1 MVSPVCRRRTFDSI
15 NILPRDRA
23 DVIERIDNEVE
34 MLDRHLRVLR
44 LVIRNEPTGIVQMAE
59 ELSIPDH
66 KVRYSLRVLEEE
78 GLIEPTDQGATTT
91 ENLDGY
97 VDRANDRIDDLQER
111 IAKTAVGDDGG
122 DADDGEGE
130 TDGGTDAPVS
140 GT

>member
-1 MVSPVCRRRTFDSI
+1 
-15 NILPRDRA
+15 
-23 DVIERIDNEVE
+23 VIDRIDNEVE

-44 LVIRNEPTGIVQMAE
+44 LVIRNEPIGIVQMAK

-91 ENLDGY
+91 DDLDGY
-97 VDRANDRIDDLQER
+97 VDRANGRIDGLQDRI
-111 IAKTAVGDDGG
+111 AGMAVGESER
-122 DADDGEGE
+122 DGE
-130 TDGGTDAPVS
+130 GTDAPVS

>member
-1 MVSPVCRRRTFDSI
+1 M

-23 DVIERIDNEVE
+23 DVIERIENEVE

-44 LVIRNEPTGIVQMAE
+44 LVIRNEPIGIVQMAE
-59 ELSIPDH
+59 KLSIPDH

-91 ENLDGY
+91 EDLSGY
-97 VDRANDRIDDLQER
+97 IDRSNDRIDELQGR
-111 IAKTAVGDDGG
+111 IAKTAVGDG
-122 DADDGEGE
+122 DSDTAADE
-130 TDGGTDAPVS
+130 TGTEEGTDAPVS

>member
-1 MVSPVCRRRTFDSI
+1 M

-97 VDRANDRIDDLQER
+97 VDRANGRIDELQER

-122 DADDGEGE
+122 DDGEGE

>member
-1 MVSPVCRRRTFDSI
+1 M
-15 NILPRDRA
+15 
-23 DVIERIDNEVE
+23 IERIDNEVE
-34 MLDRHLRVLR
+34 MLDRHLLVLR
-44 LVIRNEPTGIVQMAE
+44 LVIRNEPIGIVQMAE

-91 ENLDGY
+91 QDLGGY
-97 VDRANDRIDDLQER
+97 VDRANGRIDDLQER
-111 IAKTAVGDDGG
+111 IAKTAMGDGG
-122 DADDGEGE
+122 DADDGEAG